1 MNTFKDIRKKWS
13 ELDRLI
19 FYFASGKSYCVYVR
33 DVEDVLDANG
43 GMLILYHSGRT
54 FYIRLDSVEVID
66 FIPKTDQE
74 ES

>member
-1 MNTFKDIRKKWS
+1 MNTFEEIRKSWS

-19 FYFASGKSYCVYVR
+19 FHFISGKNYCVYTR
-33 DVEDVLDANG
+33 DVKNILDANG
-43 GMLILYHSGRT
+43 GILILHRSGRT
-54 FYIRLDSVEVID
+54 FYIRLDSVEIID